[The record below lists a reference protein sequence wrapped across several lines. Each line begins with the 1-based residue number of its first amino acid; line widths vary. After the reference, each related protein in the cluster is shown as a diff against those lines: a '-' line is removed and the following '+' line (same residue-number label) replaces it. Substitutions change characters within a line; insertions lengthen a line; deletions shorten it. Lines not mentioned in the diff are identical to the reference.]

1 MCAPGQLVCF
11 TCMATVLFA
20 GLESDAVISPNLEE
34 LMMGCIHV
42 KLLESLESRD
52 EQAQYQLDE
61 YHERKRTRIARLIID
76 IGKRWHH
83 IFQINV
89 GGAMKLLTHMGCQ
102 WHGYAATF
110 CSLTILNITIC
121 SSGNYQS

>member
-1 MCAPGQLVCF
+1 M
-11 TCMATVLFA
+11 VLFV
-20 GLESDAVISPNLEE
+20 GLESDAVISPIIEE

-61 YHERKRTRIARLIID
+61 YQERKRTRIARLIID

-89 GGAMKLLTHMGCQ
+89 GGGNETLDTHGRAGGMDMLPHSDQ
-102 WHGYAATF
+102 
-110 CSLTILNITIC
+110 
-121 SSGNYQS
+121 

>member
-1 MCAPGQLVCF
+1 MNMCAPGQLVCF

-20 GLESDAVISPNLEE
+20 GLESDAVISPNIED

-89 GGAMKLLTHMGCQ
+89 GGGNETLDTHERAGGMDMLP
-102 WHGYAATF
+102 HFAH
-110 CSLTILNITIC
+110 
-121 SSGNYQS
+121 